1 MLNLFKNMI
10 PENAGSKPAFFIT
23 KDFVLNIN
31 KIIAM
36 KEMEPEKGV
45 VFKETEY
52 LVQLEEGVKIIMSE
66 ETYETLCLYIMSLQK

>member
-1 MLNLFKNMI
+1 MI

-45 VFKETEY
+45 VFKETDINHKISFF
-52 LVQLEEGVKIIMSE
+52 QKNVK
-66 ETYETLCLYIMSLQK
+66 TLA